1 MFPRRLTMLLALG
14 CLLGT
19 AALAAGPDYSVLGV
33 TNGQDLGITIHRNDD
48 GSVRK
53 LVNQQRVPGK
63 GPAAEIAQQF
73 IADHAQV
80 LFDAPAAAKSGDVEV
95 GAVTFRLF
103 RETSSLSGEHVW
115 LQAYVNDV
123 PVERGFVVTHLTHDG
138 KVLFV
143 TNELGDVAFTPTAA
157 VASLDRA
164 AALAAAAGI
173 VGGDGRLRGP
183 SKAELVYRR
192 EGDVMRLAWRTELP
206 AYKPYGDWEVL
217 IDAVSGAKIAQRDL
231 LVCIKPEEKPASL
244 AEPAFEPVPDP
255 MNLHKGAKVN
265 GTGMAFVANP
275 LNNHADRYSWRDG
288 NAIIDS
294 ARDNVTLGNLSGSGL
309 LAGSWVEVFNTDAA
323 RANEPTLT
331 YNYSALLANGHF
343 QEVNVY
349 YHINYW
355 QEYMRSLG
363 ILNARDRVTNCYA
376 HQGEDDNSDYSPSL
390 DRIRYG
396 DGGVDD
402 SDDGEIVVHEYGHA
416 IHNDIVPNFV
426 YSGETGAISEGFGDY
441 LGAALGNNALVGE
454 WDATSYNAGPPPF
467 LRRTDTNKHYPE
479 DIAGEVHDD
488 GEIISAAWWD
498 LRNLVGPTVGDQ
510 LVIEGMFYTGTTA
523 TFQDYAD
530 GVVAAD
536 QALYGG
542 THIGYIFQAFGG
554 RGIGPNYLL
563 SFNHTPLGDTE
574 DLAGPYHLVTTITH
588 TSPVTA
594 ADAVKAYY
602 RYGNAGPFS
611 EIVLSPTGGFD
622 EWAGDIPGP
631 GVIGTVEYYLSVTD
645 DMAVSST
652 LPSTAPASVFT
663 FVTGPDAQ
671 APVITHTAI
680 TDKPLLVWPAAVN
693 ALITDNG
700 AISSATVQY
709 SLNGVAQAPLA
720 MAPLGG
726 GQYSVTFPE
735 PAANLAAGD
744 AFVYSIVAVDGSSMA
759 NTTTSGPHTF
769 HIIDAL
775 GVVLI
780 ISDDAAAAAQGDI
793 KYGDDKELL
802 AEDARSVEDKSAST
816 TAMAAVLQ
824 GAGWVVTQETAATT
838 NPATWPTYSFIIASS
853 GANTGPVANA
863 TYRGALEAYVAAG
876 GKLLLEGGEV
886 AYDAISSPGYPTFKT
901 NVVHGTTWNS
911 DNAGPLLIRTGM
923 ATHPIVS
930 SPFAVSSPLAVTYAG
945 YGDEDAFVPA
955 ANAYAVLGTTNYP
968 NSAGLL
974 VYDNNPDPGS
984 AQIVFFA
991 FNYAALTDQANAAKL
1006 LQNAALYL
1014 VTPEVGGTASISGEV
1029 TVLDGPDGGVLI
1041 TANPGGFT
1049 ATTAAD
1055 GSYTI
1060 NGLYGNTYTVTA
1072 TLAGY
1077 GAAPQTVVL
1086 AAGEH
1091 RTGVDFG
1098 LGPVVSYQYCLSPGL
1113 AIPDNNTTGISS
1125 QILVTDGDVL
1135 AGLTVQ
1141 VNITHSWKG
1150 DLVVELTSPAGTTVR
1165 LHNRTGGS
1173 ADNIVAH
1180 YGVDTPVD
1188 GPGSLADFPGPIPVG
1203 NWTLH
1208 VWDAAG
1214 SDTGQLVS
1222 WCLNTKVTSFVVANE
1237 IPDLTIAQNAGR
1249 PQLTWTAL
1257 PGLADG
1263 YNVYRRTQTGTR
1275 TRLNAAPLAGRDGRV
1290 DFVDQTA
1297 DFAPGTLL
1305 FYSLGIVRGGAEV
1318 STGPEV
1324 EYRLGSG
1331 VLPTA
1336 FVLYGNYPNPF
1347 NPMTTI
1353 KFDLPRDGHVALRVF
1368 DLSGRVVR
1376 TLVDESLA
1384 RAAHEY
1390 KWDGTDDAGHRVAS
1404 GTYYY
1409 RVETDQRT
1417 ATGKMMLVK

>member
-1 MFPRRLTMLLALG
+1 MSLRRLTILLALG

-19 AALAAGPDYSVLGV
+19 TALAAAPDYSVLGV
-33 TNGQDLGITIHRNDD
+33 TNGQDLGTSIYRNTD

-53 LVNQQRVPGK
+53 LINQERVPAK
-63 GPAAEIAQQF
+63 GTPAEIASRYV
-73 IADHAQV
+73 AANAQA
-80 LFDAPAAAKSGDVEV
+80 LFGAPATDKAGDLEI
-95 GAVTFRLF
+95 GPVTFRLL
-103 RETSSLSGEHVW
+103 RATSSLSGEHVW
-115 LQAYVNDV
+115 LQGYVGDV
-123 PVERGFVVTHLTHDG
+123 PIERGYVITHLTHDG

-143 TNELGDVAFTPTAA
+143 TNELGDVAFEPTAT
-157 VASLDRA
+157 VANLDRGS
-164 AALAAAAGI
+164 ALAAATDL
-173 VGGDGRLRGP
+173 VGSDGRLRGAA
-183 SKAELVYRR
+183 KAELVIHRD
-192 EGDVMRLAWRTELP
+192 GDVGRLAWRLELP

-217 IDAVSGAKIAQRDL
+217 IDALNGAEISRRDL
-231 LVCIKPEEKPASL
+231 IISHRPDQKPTEL
-244 AEPAFEPVPDP
+244 AEPAFPPVPDP
-255 MNLHKGAKVN
+255 VNLQKGAKVN
-265 GTGMAFVANP
+265 GAGMVFIANP

-288 NAIIDS
+288 NAVIDT
-294 ARDNVTLGNLSGSGL
+294 ARDNVALTNLSGSGL

-323 RANEPTLT
+323 RANEPSLT
-331 YNYSALLANGHF
+331 YNYSALIANGHF

-349 YHINYW
+349 YHINTW
-355 QEYMRSLG
+355 QEYIQSLG
-363 ILNARDRVTNCYA
+363 ITNARARVTNCYA
-376 HQGEDDNSDYSPSL
+376 HQGEDDNSDYSPSQ

-416 IHNDIVPNFV
+416 IHNDIVPGFV
-426 YSGETGAISEGFGDY
+426 YSGESGAISEGFGDY
-441 LGAALGNNALVGE
+441 FSAALGNNALCGE
-454 WDATSYNAGPPPF
+454 WDATAYNPGPPPF
-467 LRRTDTNKHYPE
+467 LRRTDTTKHYPE
-479 DIAGEVHDD
+479 DWAGEVHDD

-530 GVVAAD
+530 GIVAAD

-542 THIGYIFQAFGG
+542 AHVGYIFQAFGG

-563 SFNHTPLGDTE
+563 SFNHTPQGDTE

-602 RYGNAGPFS
+602 RYGNAGAFT
-611 EIVLSPTGGFD
+611 EIVLAPTGGFD

-645 DMAVSST
+645 DMAVSAT
-652 LPSTAPASVFT
+652 LPSTAPAGVFT
-663 FVTGPDAQ
+663 FVTGPDSQ
-671 APVITHTAI
+671 APVITHLAL
-680 TDKPLLVWPAAVN
+680 TDKPLLVWPATVSAT
-693 ALITDNG
+693 ITDNG
-700 AISSATVQY
+700 AISSATVEY
-709 SLNGVAQAPLA
+709 SLNGVAQTPLA
-720 MAPLGG
+720 MTPLGG
-726 GQYSVTFPE
+726 GQYSVAFPE
-735 PAANLAAGD
+735 PAANLVAGD
-744 AFVYSIVAVDGSSMA
+744 EFTYTIVAVDGSSMA
-759 NTTTSGPHTF
+759 NTTTHGPHTF

-793 KYGDDKELL
+793 KYDENKQLLPEDD
-802 AEDARSVEDKSAST
+802 RSVELKSASS

-824 GAGWVVTQETAATT
+824 AAGWVVYQETAAAT
-838 NPATWPTYSFIIASS
+838 NPATWPTYSFIIASA

-863 TYRGALEAYVAAG
+863 TYRAALEAYVAAG
-876 GKLLLEGGEV
+876 HKLLLEGGEV

-911 DNAGPLLIRTGM
+911 DNAGPLVIRTGM

-930 SPFAVSSPLAVTYAG
+930 TPFAVTGPLALTYAG

-955 ANAYAVLGTTNYP
+955 SDAYAVLGTTNYP

-991 FNYAALTDQANAAKL
+991 FNYAALTDQANAANL
-1006 LQNAALYL
+1006 LQNAALFL
-1014 VTPEVGGTASISGEV
+1014 VTPEVGGTASIAGEV
-1029 TVLDGPDGGVLI
+1029 TVEGGSDGGVLI

-1049 ATTAAD
+1049 TTTAPN
-1055 GSYTI
+1055 GTYTI
-1060 NGLYGNTYTVTA
+1060 TGLYANTYTVTA

-1077 GAAPQTVVL
+1077 GSSPQTVTL

-1091 RTGVDFG
+1091 RTGVNFG
-1098 LGPVVSYQYCLSPGL
+1098 LGAITSYQYCVSPNL

-1125 QILVTDGDVL
+1125 QILVTDGDILV
-1135 AGLTVQ
+1135 GLTVE
-1141 VNITHSWKG
+1141 VNVTHTWKG

-1165 LHNRTGGS
+1165 LHNRTGS
-1173 ADNIVAH
+1173 STDNIVAH
-1180 YGVDTPVD
+1180 YGVDTNVD
-1188 GPGSLADFPGPIPVG
+1188 GPGTLADFAGPMPVG
-1203 NWTLH
+1203 DWTLH
-1208 VWDAAG
+1208 VWDAAS
-1214 SDTGQLVS
+1214 SDTGRLNS
-1222 WCLNTKVTSFVVANE
+1222 WCLNTKVTNYVVANE
-1237 IPDLTIAQNAGR
+1237 VPDLTIGQSAGR
-1249 PQLTWTAL
+1249 PQLSWNVL

-1263 YNVYRRTQTGTR
+1263 FNVYRRTAAETR
-1275 TRLNAAPLAGRDGRV
+1275 TRLNDVPLTGRDGHV
-1290 DFVDQTA
+1290 DFIDQTA
-1297 DFAPGTLL
+1297 MYDVGTVLY
-1305 FYSLGIVRGGAEV
+1305 YSLGVVRDGIEFAA
-1318 STGPEV
+1318 GPEV
-1324 EYRLGSG
+1324 EYRMGAG
-1331 VLPTA
+1331 MLPTA
-1336 FVLYGNYPNPF
+1336 FVLHGNFPNPF

-1353 KFDLPRDGHVALRVF
+1353 KFDLPRDGHVALRIY

-1376 TLVDESLA
+1376 TLVDENLA

-1390 KWDGTDDAGHRVAS
+1390 RWDGSDDAGHRVAS

-1409 RVETDQRT
+1409 RVETDQQN